1 MGILFL
7 IVKVVIL
14 LGVVGILALVIYA
27 HCKPTDD
34 LQALLEQRSPLKLEK
49 ITDTEVEFSTEF
61 DVQDK
66 GVELSTINDA
76 FARPFLPQE
85 QYDLAV
91 ASTNVERLSA
101 RRKDNYFEAM
111 LLDPGDKVR
120 LIMTLHFKATE
131 GHSIREAMKSMV
143 DMDAAVYISGSSR
156 KEFYIKRFFT
166 TFLSTEFQAALGGG
180 KNE

>member
-1 MGILFL
+1 
-7 IVKVVIL
+7 
-14 LGVVGILALVIYA
+14 
-27 HCKPTDD
+27 
-34 LQALLEQRSPLKLEK
+34 
-49 ITDTEVEFSTEF
+49 
-61 DVQDK
+61 
-66 GVELSTINDA
+66 
-76 FARPFLPQE
+76 
-85 QYDLAV
+85 
-91 ASTNVERLSA
+91 LSA